1 MGMSMPIGDVTPEI
15 VLLAG
20 SVLTLLAALAMP
32 RHRQS
37 WVAWLSMAVVAAT
50 TAASLPM
57 LRGLQTLT
65 FFDTYA
71 ADDAAVLAKVVILA
85 VTAFTIL
92 LSIEWMGADH
102 RSGEYY
108 AILLFSALGA
118 IVMAAAADL
127 MELILGILLSSATG
141 YVLTAYHRASPRA
154 TEAGVKYYLV
164 GALTNAGL
172 VYGAALLF
180 GLGATTT
187 YLGLERGLVGKDAV
201 AMIAGSVLVLVGVAF
216 KLGAFP
222 AHPWVPDV
230 ADGAPAPVSAFLT
243 AAPKVGALVAVAR
256 FLAVIPEEAVGWRV
270 VVAVLAAATMTVGNL
285 AALASDDLRR
295 LLGWSAVS
303 QTGYGLMAV
312 VAIGRTDLAIPS
324 LLFFTAA
331 YTVANIA
338 AFGVVIELRGR
349 SAISDYAGLG
359 RARPALAAAL
369 AVAMFSF
376 VGIPPLV
383 GFPAKLALFS
393 AVVEAGYTWL
403 AVVAVVNTVV
413 SLAYYLRV
421 LAPAYWQQTGNTDP
435 VPILGR
441 TAAFATLGAASLVLI
456 LGIAG
461 DVVYEV
467 AEGARLLPW

>member
-1 MGMSMPIGDVTPEI
+1 MSMPIGDVVPEI

-20 SVLTLLAALAMP
+20 SVLTLLVALALP
-32 RHRQS
+32 RHRQM
-37 WVAWLSMAVVAAT
+37 WAAWLSMAVVAAT
-50 TAASLPM
+50 SAVSLPM
-57 LRGLQTLT
+57 LRGVQIIT

-85 VTAFTIL
+85 VTGFTIL
-92 LSIEWMGADH
+92 LSIEWMKADH
-102 RSGEYY
+102 RGGEYY
-108 AILLFSALGA
+108 AILLFAALGA

-172 VYGAALLF
+172 LYGAALLF

-216 KLGAFP
+216 KLGAVP
-222 AHPWVPDV
+222 AHAWVPDV

-256 FLAVIPEEAVGWRV
+256 FVAVIPEASVGWRV
-270 VVAVLAAATMTVGNL
+270 VIAVLAAATMTIGNL
-285 AALASDDLRR
+285 AALASDDVRR

-312 VAIGRTDLAIPS
+312 VAIGRSDLAVPS

-331 YTVANIA
+331 YTIANIA

-349 SAISDYAGLG
+349 SAIADYAGLG

-376 VGIPPLV
+376 VGVPPLV

-403 AVVAVVNTVV
+403 AVVAVINTVV

-421 LAPAYWQQTGNTDP
+421 LAPAYWQPAAKAGTVP
-435 VPILGR
+435 VLGKIS
-441 TAAFATLGAASLVLI
+441 AVATLTAASLVVA
-456 LGIAG
+456 LGIVAEF
-461 DVVYEV
+461 VFEV
-467 AEGARLLPW
+467 ADGARLLPW